1 MSVIFFSDKDLSCI
15 YSNLMN
21 IVTQS
26 TFPMSIDEKSVLPF
40 MVRVGL
46 CNRFAYNYNY
56 HDQKSSE
63 IVLKLPKIDEADSS
77 DLSLK
82 KLIERI
88 LSLDYNC
95 VTNSSRCFLDQKD
108 KELLDQLVYC
118 LRVRYI
124 EILERQKR

>member
-1 MSVIFFSDKDLSCI
+1 MSVIYFSDKELSCI

-21 IVTQS
+21 IATQP
-26 TFPMSIDEKSVLPF
+26 TFPMTIDEKTVLPF

-63 IVLKLPKIDEADSS
+63 IVLELPMIDEADSS
-77 DLSLK
+77 SISLK
-82 KLIERI
+82 KLIEQF
-88 LSLDYNC
+88 LLLDYNC
-95 VTNSSRCFLDQKD
+95 VTNSGRCFLDQKD
-108 KELLDQLVYC
+108 KEMLDQLVYC

-124 EILERQKR
+124 EILERR